1 MRLERDWSL
10 SANALA
16 QGVEDVGTR
25 GLFFAAEGVAKH
37 VETNASE
44 ILNLEIGPK
53 PVKHQADGGSD
64 LCIGGHSMAG
74 GGISVIIPAYNVDGF
89 IADAFSSV
97 AAQTRPVHEI
107 LVIDDGS
114 TDNTSA
120 WLRNMAR
127 KDGRIRVLTSDRLGP
142 SGARNVGLRAAAEPI
157 IAFLDADD
165 AWPPYKIERQME
177 RLSAADR
184 PDLVSGL
191 IQRFHRFEF
200 GTSGPGKPADTMVHV
215 NLGACLFRRGVFDV
229 VGPFDESL
237 SYCEDVDLM
246 FRVRENGLKV
256 AIMREV
262 TLYYRVRPGSLTQ
275 TQTTQDQGRGALK
288 ALRLSI
294 GRRRRIGC
302 TADLPLFTA
311 LIEE

>member
-1 MRLERDWSL
+1 
-10 SANALA
+10 
-16 QGVEDVGTR
+16 
-25 GLFFAAEGVAKH
+25 
-37 VETNASE
+37 
-44 ILNLEIGPK
+44 
-53 PVKHQADGGSD
+53 
-64 LCIGGHSMAG
+64 MAG
-74 GGISVIIPAYNVDGF
+74 EGISVIIPAYNVDGF
-89 IADAFSSV
+89 IAAAYSSI

-120 WLRNMAR
+120 WLRRMAR
-127 KDGRIRVLTSDRLGP
+127 KDHRIRVFTSDRLGP
-142 SGARNVGLRAAAEPI
+142 SGARNVGLRAAFHPI

-184 PDLVSGL
+184 PDVVSGL
-191 IQRFHRFEF
+191 IQHFRRSEF
-200 GTSGPGKPADTMVHV
+200 SALDSVNPVHTRVHV

-229 VGPFDESL
+229 VGAFEESL
-237 SYCEDVDLM
+237 SHCEDVDLM
-246 FRVRENGLKV
+246 FRIRESGLKV
-256 AIMREV
+256 VIMREV

-275 TQTTQDQGRGALK
+275 TQTIQEQERDALK

-294 GRRRRIGC
+294 GRRRHIGC
-302 TADLPLFTA
+302 TADLPRFTS